1 MANWSNLH
9 FFDKNGK
16 AYNFSYDSTDDKWT
30 GTIYLPEVSIGL
42 FEVGQMFILEKLFD
56 TNSQTPQFGFPHAK
70 TTDGTTA
77 QNPCDWN
84 VEWQTTDPSEILLFQ
99 FDLDFDTGTQSALI
113 QEDDGPPLQKLDS
126 LVVDLDYDVNQKF
139 AADGLLETSEI
150 KSKAIQLNFA
160 IRSEEENTYERTLL
174 IKDKCTEAIVGEF
187 LIYGETVGEDERLR
201 IMTQNMGYN
210 VLESDSS
217 VFRDTNIKEILP
229 DFDYV
234 NLKRKEIML
243 EGSNIYPFIGSYK
256 GLANAIRF
264 FGYDKLQVKEFWKNV
279 DANSPQFGKYIQS
292 NNIALFDPSVKLND
306 RQITLPNK
314 RFRKTSLFSLVYR
327 INSIVPNTFDSD
339 DLPITKE
346 NFDFTIEEI
355 LIKLFGLKRK
365 LENEFLPLNAR
376 IKDITGEA
384 DFFGLLEVTNTV
396 SRNFKRNIE
405 VGRDVDFKTSTDG
418 CILIQDLRTF
428 LGFCFQEEAIVN
440 EAIINF
446 CNAYIAPLNAS
457 NSISRNVVM
466 GPLPS
471 TGAVFPPAP
480 YGPDPN
486 DPAGG
491 IGDGFNVPL
500 LSIADVFLAFFTRYA
515 PNLTKIGRPTPG
527 ESSLFLPDKPGIPV
541 GAMTTLE
548 NTTFQNYT
556 WDNIDSTWNQ
566 IDAGNNFY
574 TFDLDPQG
582 VQTGDVFKIF
592 DPVSNTT
599 ASYTVQVGDTD
610 LDVVNN
616 LFTQLEAFQ
625 TNKIDPWLHWDISTE
640 NGNTGHVIRLFGQN
654 VFRLQLSVQ
663 STAGSQ
669 FLLNQQSGVIL
680 YTWDSVANGDFN
692 EIEWTIFKPETDIS
706 PAYFVTRKGPLS
718 QFSKLPILLPF
729 VGDYTVE
736 MKLIDLYNNI
746 SSKVKTDFICVEN
759 SEVEYSGWYQSRK
772 KEYTWSSEGIY
783 VWNDYGSYWDLPIAP
798 KITWDEETP
807 SLYESLD
814 RVNAILNNF
823 GLGTTPDFQILNFQ
837 DDGKASF
844 SGPYFWNN
852 LATKSS
858 TWNNGFHLWWDMTD
872 TTGDS
877 PAFFQFKEV
886 PENSYLMIEDLKGNV
901 GKYYIKPITGT
912 PVPSLKDVAADL
924 NVSRDPVLNKYIYN
938 VVLDASSNEKFIQ
951 AVSRYYG
958 KFGDFK
964 KVDIV
969 DVNDNRVCPSTG
981 SFTGATGDP
990 TGSPTCPSIIYRK
1003 GQSRSSNPTYN
1014 TAKFVNDG
1022 KVLPPMTWLMFVFD
1036 KCLIPGKANP
1046 RWTIRNTSDL
1056 NGTDIYFESKYLTYL
1071 FKKPGNYRIT
1081 LELTD
1086 TNGNKYKKDR
1096 NILVIK

>member
-16 AYNFSYDSTDDKWT
+16 AYNFLYDSTADKWT
-30 GTIYLPEVSIGL
+30 GEIYLPAVSVGL
-42 FEVGQMFILEKLFD
+42 FEVGQLFILEKLFD
-56 TNSQTPQFGFPHAK
+56 ENSKTPQFGFPHAK
-70 TTDGTTA
+70 ATEANTA
-77 QNPCDWN
+77 QTPCPWD
-84 VEWQTTDPSEILLFQ
+84 VEWETTDPTEILLFL
-99 FDLDFDTGTQSALI
+99 FNLNFDTGTQSALV

-126 LVVDLDYDVNQKF
+126 LSVPLDYDSSQTF
-139 AADGLLETSEI
+139 LTDGLLSTKKI
-150 KSKAIQLNFA
+150 TSKAVQLNFA
-160 IRSEEENTYERTLL
+160 IRSESEENTFKRTLL
-174 IKDKCTEAIVGEF
+174 IKDKCTDSVLGEF
-187 LIYGETVGEDERLR
+187 VIYGETIGEDERLR
-201 IMTQNMGYN
+201 VMTNNMGYN

-217 VFRDTNIKEILP
+217 VFRNTDIKELLP
-229 DFDYV
+229 NFTEV
-234 NLKRKEIML
+234 NLKRKEIMM

-256 GLANAIRF
+256 GLANAIKF
-264 FGYDKLQVKEFWKNV
+264 FGYNTLQVKEFWRNV

-314 RFRKTSLFSLVYR
+314 KYRKTSLFSLVYR
-327 INSIVPNTFDSD
+327 INQIVPNTFDED
-339 DLPITKE
+339 DLPVTKE
-346 NFDFTIEEI
+346 TFDFTIEEI

-365 LENEFLPLNAR
+365 LEREFLPLNAR

-396 SRNFKRNIE
+396 SKNFKREVE
-405 VGRDVDFKTSTDG
+405 VGRDVNFKMNTDR
-418 CILIQDLRTF
+418 CILMQDLRTF

-457 NSISRNVVM
+457 NSISRNLLI
-466 GPLPS
+466 GPISNPPK
-471 TGAVFPPAP
+471 FPCPP
-480 YGPDPN
+480 YGPDIN
-486 DPAGG
+486 DPAGAP
-491 IGDGFNVPL
+491 GDGFNVPL
-500 LSIADVFLAFFTRYA
+500 LSIADVFLAFFSRYA
-515 PNLTKIGRPTPG
+515 PNITKIGRPPAG
-527 ESSLFLPDKPGIPV
+527 KSSLYLPDKPGIPV

-548 NTTFQNYT
+548 NTTFQQYT
-556 WDNIDSTWNQ
+556 WDDIKSTWDQ

-582 VQTGDVFKIF
+582 VQPGDIFKIH

-599 ASYTVQVGDTD
+599 ATYTVQVGDTD
-610 LDVVNN
+610 LNVVDG
-616 LFTQLEAFQ
+616 LLSQLQTFQ
-625 TNKIDPWLHWDISTE
+625 SNKVDPWLHWDVSKE
-640 NGNTGHVIRLFGQN
+640 NTTTGFVVRVFGQN

-663 STAGSQ
+663 SNFGSQ

-680 YTWDSVANGDFN
+680 YTWNSIANGDFN

-706 PAYFVTRKGPLS
+706 PSYFVTRKGPLS
-718 QFSKLPILLPF
+718 QYNKLPILLPY
-729 VGDYTVE
+729 VGEYTVE

-772 KEYTWSSEGIY
+772 ESYSWSSEGKY
-783 VWNDYGSYWDLPIAP
+783 VWNDYGAYWNLPIPP
-798 KITWDEETP
+798 KVTWDEESP

-823 GLGTTPDFQILNFQ
+823 GLGTAPDFQLLNFQ

-844 SGPYFWNN
+844 GGPYFWNN
-852 LATKSS
+852 LFTKAS
-858 TWNNGFHLWWDMTD
+858 TWNNGYHLWWDMTD
-872 TTGDS
+872 TTGNS

-886 PENSYLMIEDLKGNV
+886 PENTYLKIVDKKGNV
-901 GKYYIKPITGT
+901 GEFYIGPVTGT
-912 PVPSLKDVAADL
+912 PVPSLKDVATEL
-924 NVSRDPVLNKYIYN
+924 NLSCDPVLSKYIYN
-938 VVLDASSNEKFIQ
+938 VVLDASNNEKFIQ

-958 KFGDFK
+958 EFGDFQS
-964 KVDIV
+964 VDIV
-969 DVNDNRVCPSTG
+969 DVNGDRVCPSTG
-981 SFTGATGDP
+981 NLPTGATGG
-990 TGSPTCPSIIYRK
+990 TGCPSIIYRS

-1022 KVLPPMTWLMFVFD
+1022 KVLPPMTWLMFVYD
-1036 KCLIPGKANP
+1036 KCLIPGKAKP

-1071 FKKPGNYRIT
+1071 FKTPGKYRIT

-1086 TNGNKYKKDR
+1086 TNGNKYKKGR